1 MTPDPPVTPLSSR
14 RGSHLTDVS
23 TALLASILRGWHPPA
38 PASPRLCPHTRQQPA
53 RIQTLS
59 VGKGC
64 PGKRDRSVLEPAQR
78 CQRRRAAG
86 CWWGRGWRSC
96 WIRAGSGSKS
106 LWHCLGRIEA
116 NLNSFSCFYLA
127 WVQLKSLCVCLLL
140 PGSAANCF
148 SLFLPRSRYAG
159 ICPTSR

>member
-1 MTPDPPVTPLSSR
+1 MTPGPPVTPLSSH

-23 TALLASILRGWHPPA
+23 TALLAKILRGWHPPA
-38 PASPRLCPHTRQQPA
+38 PASPRLCPHSRQQPA
-53 RIQTLS
+53 RTQTLS

-64 PGKRDRSVLEPAQR
+64 PGKRDGAVLEPA
-78 CQRRRAAG
+78 RRAAG

-96 WIRAGSGSKS
+96 WIRAGSGTKS
-106 LWHCLGRIEA
+106 LWRCLGRVEA
-116 NLNSFSCFYLA
+116 DPNSFSCFYLA
-127 WVQLKSLCVCLLL
+127 WVQFKSLPVCLLL
-140 PGSAANCF
+140 PGSAAYCF